1 VSLGAPLVDDHCT
14 DGRGGGQGYEAGV
27 GYVRNVSSTRGKN
40 SDSDESRKVRII
52 WTRPITPT
60 LNRLNVAV
68 FTNV

>member
-1 VSLGAPLVDDHCT
+1 
-14 DGRGGGQGYEAGV
+14 V
-27 GYVRNVSSTRGKN
+27 GYVRNVSSTRERN

-52 WTRPITPT
+52 WRRPITPT